1 MIVEQL
7 KDNSIK
13 LKRVFV
19 EPKLPGELM
28 PLQHIANNL
37 WWSWNKEATSLFQQ
51 IDPERWTG
59 HFNYNPLALLDA
71 LTLDRARELMADKE
85 FMALMHRVK
94 ESFDAYMAE
103 QPVDKP
109 SVAYFSMEYG
119 LQISVRLYSGGLGIL
134 AGDYLKEASDQ
145 RYPLVA
151 VGLMYRYGYFQQS
164 ISMHGD
170 QINNYPPQEYTKL
183 PMQPVRDENGEWKRI
198 SINLPGRTVLAK
210 IWKLKVGR
218 VSLYLLD
225 TDINENSW
233 EDRTL
238 THQLYGGDNEHRL
251 KQEILL
257 GIGGIRL
264 LETIGYQADIYHCNE
279 GHAAFMGMERLR
291 LLREK
296 QRLGFSE
303 ALEVVQGTSLFTTHT
318 PVPAGH
324 DYFPEDL
331 LRNYMYNYIEEMGAD
346 WERFVSMG
354 KIDRHNHH
362 ELFSMSHL
370 AMRLCQEVNG
380 VSELHGKVS
389 QRMFKALY
397 PGYSHAEIHIG
408 HVTNGVHYPSW
419 IAHDWHKILQQ
430 HDSNHFVAHQSEP
443 EVWEV
448 INNLPD
454 EEVRAIRQRLK
465 VRLLDYIRESLKE
478 DLTRRGESPAVIFNM
493 LNGIDN
499 QALVVGFAR
508 RFATYKRA
516 HLLFRNLERLA
527 KLVNDPEHPVVFVFA
542 GKAHPA
548 DEPGQQL
555 IKDIVHVSKRPEFA
569 GKIIFLEG
577 YNMEMAKFLVQG
589 VDVWLNTPTRPKEAS
604 GTSGMKAAMNGVVN
618 FSVLDGW
625 WAEGY
630 RSDSG
635 WALPLERTYEDQEL
649 QNELDAE
656 TIYNTFESEI
666 VPTYFGK
673 GSTGNAPEWIT
684 YVKNIMTKVAPQF
697 TMKRMLDDYTE
708 RYYNKLKSTGD
719 VMKSDHF
726 RNANELAKWK
736 RQLRLRWKAIHV
748 LDKDVFDTENFSLT
762 LGDEFHLR
770 FKIYLDDIAAE
781 DVQLEALFFN
791 RKNEDELELR
801 HKYPIPL
808 VHAEGHE
815 ATFETTIPLE
825 MSGVFEYG
833 FRLTPKHELLGH
845 RQSIDL
851 VKWL

>member
-7 KDNSIK
+7 KDNTIK

-19 EPKLPGELM
+19 ESKLPEELL
-28 PLQHIANNL
+28 PLQPIANNL

-51 IDPERWTG
+51 IDPERWTRE
-59 HFNYNPLALLDA
+59 FNYNPIAVLDA
-71 LTLDRARELMADKE
+71 LSLERARELTADQD
-85 FMALMHRVK
+85 FMERLQRVK
-94 ESFDAYMAE
+94 TAFDAYMAG

-151 VGLMYRYGYFQQS
+151 VGLLYRYGYFQQS

-198 SINLPGRTVLAK
+198 TIDLPGRTLLAK

-218 VSLYLLD
+218 ISLYLLD

-264 LETIGYQADIYHCNE
+264 LEAIGYEADIYHCNE
-279 GHAAFMGMERLR
+279 GHAAFMGLERLR

-296 QRLGFSE
+296 QRLGFDE
-303 ALEVVQGTSLFTTHT
+303 ALEIVRASSLFTTHT

-324 DYFPEDL
+324 DYFPEEL
-331 LRNYMYNYIEEMGAD
+331 LRTYMYTYAEELGAD
-346 WERFVSMG
+346 WERFVGLG
-354 KIDRHNHH
+354 KVDRHDHH

-389 QRMFKALY
+389 QRMFKVLY
-397 PGYSHAEIHIG
+397 PGYSHQELHIG
-408 HVTNGVHYPSW
+408 HVTNGVHYPTW
-419 IAHDWHKILQQ
+419 IANDWHQILQRD
-430 HDSNHFVAHQSEP
+430 DSAHFVAHQSEP
-443 EVWEV
+443 DVWQV
-448 INNLPD
+448 INDLPN
-454 EEVRAIRQRLK
+454 EEVSAIRQRLK
-465 VRLLDYIRESLKE
+465 VRLLDYIRTTLKE
-478 DLTRRGESPAVIFNM
+478 DLTRRGENPSTIFNI
-493 LNGIDN
+493 LNGINN

-527 KLVNDPEHPVVFVFA
+527 KLVNDPEHPVLFVFA

-548 DEPGQQL
+548 DEPGQRL
-555 IKDIVHVSKRPEFA
+555 IKDIVHISKRPEFA
-569 GKIIFLEG
+569 GKVIFLQG

-630 RSDSG
+630 RPDSG
-635 WALPLERTYEDQEL
+635 WALPLERTYDDQEL

-656 TIYNTFESEI
+656 TIYNVFESEI
-666 VPTYFGK
+666 VPTYFGT
-673 GSTGNAPEWIT
+673 GATGNAPEWIT

-697 TMKRMLDDYTE
+697 TMKRMLDDYTD
-708 RYYNKLKSTGD
+708 RYYNKLKQQGD
-719 VMKSDHF
+719 LMRHDQFQAAH
-726 RNANELAKWK
+726 ELATWK
-736 RQLRLRWKAIHV
+736 QQLRLRWKAIHV
-748 LDKDVFDTENFSLT
+748 LDREVFDTENYSMT
-762 LGDEFHLR
+762 LGDQFHLR
-770 FKIYLDDIAAE
+770 FKVYLDDIAAE
-781 DVQLEALFFN
+781 DVQLEALFFK
-791 RKNEDELELR
+791 RKNEDELDLR
-801 HKYPIPL
+801 YTYPIPL

-815 ATFETTIPLE
+815 ATFETTIQLE
-825 MSGVFEYG
+825 MSGVYEYG
-833 FRLTPKHELLGH
+833 FRLTPKHKLLAH
-845 RQSIDL
+845 QQCVDL

>member
-7 KDNSIK
+7 KDNTIK

-19 EPKLPGELM
+19 ESRLPDELM
-28 PLQHIANNL
+28 PLQSIANNL

-51 IDPERWTG
+51 IDPERWITT
-59 HFNYNPLALLDA
+59 FNYNPIALLDA
-71 LTLDRARELMADKE
+71 LSLERARELMADE
-85 FMALMHRVK
+85 DFMDRLQRVK
-94 ESFDAYMAE
+94 AAFDVYMAE

-151 VGLMYRYGYFQQS
+151 VGLLYRYGYFQQS

-170 QINNYPPQEYTKL
+170 QINNYPPQEYTKF
-183 PMQPVRDENGEWKRI
+183 PMEPVRDETGEWKRI
-198 SINLPGRTVLAK
+198 RIDLPGRTVLAK
-210 IWKLKVGR
+210 IWKLNVGR
-218 VSLYLLD
+218 ISLYLLD

-233 EDRTL
+233 EDRAL

-257 GIGGIRL
+257 GIGGIQL
-264 LETIGYQADIYHCNE
+264 LEAIDYKADIYHCNE
-279 GHAAFMGMERLR
+279 GHAAFMGLERLR
-291 LLREK
+291 LLQEK
-296 QRLGFSE
+296 HHLDFDD
-303 ALEVVQGTSLFTTHT
+303 ALEVVRASSLFTTHT

-324 DYFPEDL
+324 DYFAEDL
-331 LRNYMYNYIEEMGAD
+331 LRNYLYTYTEDLGVE
-346 WERFVSMG
+346 WERFIGLG

-389 QRMFKALY
+389 QRMFKVLY
-397 PGYSHAEIHIG
+397 PGYSHQELHIG
-408 HVTNGVHYPSW
+408 HVTNGVHYPTW
-419 IAHDWHKILQQ
+419 IANDWHQILKQQ
-430 HDSNHFVAHQSEP
+430 DSAHFVAHQSEP
-443 EVWEV
+443 AVWEV
-448 INNLPD
+448 INDLPT
-454 EEVRAIRQRLK
+454 EEVSAIRQRLK
-465 VRLLDYIRESLKE
+465 VRLLDYIRTTLKD
-478 DLTRRGESPAVIFNM
+478 DLTRRGENPANIFNI
-493 LNGIDN
+493 LNGINN

-527 KLVNDPEHPVVFVFA
+527 KLVNDPEHPVLFVFA

-548 DEPGQQL
+548 DEPGQRL
-555 IKDIVHVSKRPEFA
+555 IKDIVHMSKRPEFA

-577 YNMEMAKFLVQG
+577 YNMEMAKLLVQG

-630 RSDSG
+630 RADSG
-635 WALPLERTYEDQEL
+635 WALPIERTYEDQEL

-666 VPTYFGK
+666 VPTYFGE
-673 GSTGNAPEWIT
+673 GTSGNAPEWIT

-697 TMKRMLDDYTE
+697 TMKRMLDDYTQ
-708 RYYNKLKSTGD
+708 RYYTPLKQQGD
-719 VMKSDHF
+719 LM
-726 RNANELAKWK
+726 RNDQFQAAQQLAGWK
-736 RQLRLRWKAIHV
+736 RQLHLRWKAIHV
-748 LDKDVFDTENFSLT
+748 LEREVLDTENYSLT
-762 LGDEFHLR
+762 LGDQFHLR
-770 FKIYLDDIAAE
+770 FKLYLDDIAAG
-781 DVQLEALFFN
+781 DLQLEALFFK
-791 RKNEDELELR
+791 RKNEEELDLR
-801 HKYPIPL
+801 YRYPIPM
-808 VHAEGHE
+808 VHSEGLE
-815 ATFETTIPLE
+815 ATFETTFQLE
-825 MSGVFEYG
+825 MSGVYEYG
-833 FRLTPKHELLGH
+833 FRLTPKHNLLRH
-845 RQSIDL
+845 KQCIEL